1 MNNSS
6 IQSDILSLKNISH
19 TYFQKTNEIRVLN
32 NINFNISHGEI
43 IALTGPSGTGKSTLL
58 NIAGLLE
65 TPTIGSVNLCGAD
78 CSLINEDQKTTLRGK
93 NIGFIF
99 QSHRLFPEFSSVENV
114 MLPQLLMGFSK
125 KQALSN
131 SKELLSTLGL
141 EDRFFFRPAN
151 LSGGEAQRVAIAR
164 ALSNSPNLIL
174 ADEPTGNLDPETAKK
189 VFELLYKLVRALNV
203 SCLVATHNV
212 DLANAMDRCVSLE
225 HGSIKS
231 V

>member
-1 MNNSS
+1 MNNRFV
-6 IQSDILSLKNISH
+6 QLYVLSLKNISH
-19 TYFQKTNEIRVLN
+19 TYFQKYNQIRVLN
-32 NINFNISHGEI
+32 NINLDISPGEI

-65 TPTIGSVNLCGAD
+65 TPTIGSINLCGTD
-78 CSLINEDQKTTLRGK
+78 CRLINEDQKTILRGK

-99 QSHRLFPEFSSVENV
+99 QSHRLFPEFSSLENV
-114 MLPQLLMGFSK
+114 MLPQLLMGLSK

-164 ALSNSPNLIL
+164 ALANSPNLIL

-189 VFELLYKLVRALNV
+189 VFELLYKLVRALNI

-212 DLANAMDRCVSLE
+212 DLANSMDRRISLK
-225 HGSIKS
+225 HGHIIN
-231 V
+231 

>member
-1 MNNSS
+1 MNNRF
-6 IQSDILSLKNISH
+6 IQSHVLSLKNISH
-19 TYFQKTNEIRVLN
+19 TYFQKNNHIRVLN
-32 NINFNISHGEI
+32 NINLDISHGEI

-65 TPTIGSVNLCGAD
+65 TPTLGSINLCDTD
-78 CSLINEDQKTTLRGK
+78 CRLINEDQKTILRGK

-99 QSHRLFPEFSSVENV
+99 QSHRLFPEFSSLENV
-114 MLPQLLMGFSK
+114 MLPQLLMGLSK

-141 EDRFFFRPAN
+141 EDRFLFRPAN

-164 ALSNSPNLIL
+164 ALANSPNLIL

-189 VFELLYKLVRALNV
+189 VFELLYKLVRALNI

-212 DLANAMDRCVSLE
+212 DLANSMDRRISLKY
-225 HGSIKS
+225 GSIIS
-231 V
+231 

>member
-1 MNNSS
+1 MNNIF
-6 IQSDILSLKNISH
+6 IQSHVLSLKNISH
-19 TYFQKTNEIRVLN
+19 TYFQKSNQIRVLN
-32 NINFNISHGEI
+32 NINLDISHGEI

-58 NIAGLLE
+58 NIAGLIE
-65 TPTIGSVNLCGAD
+65 TPTLGSINLCDTD
-78 CSLINEDQKTTLRGK
+78 CRLINEDQKTILRGK

-99 QSHRLFPEFSSVENV
+99 QSHRLFPEFSSLENV
-114 MLPQLLMGFSK
+114 MLPQLLMGLSK

-141 EDRFFFRPAN
+141 EDRFLFRPAN

-164 ALSNSPNLIL
+164 ALANSPNLIL

-189 VFELLYKLVRALNV
+189 VFELLYKLVRALNI

-212 DLANAMDRCVSLE
+212 DLANSMDRRISLKY
-225 HGSIKS
+225 GSIIS
-231 V
+231 

>member
-1 MNNSS
+1 MNNRFV
-6 IQSDILSLKNISH
+6 QLYVLSLKNISH
-19 TYFQKTNEIRVLN
+19 TYFQKHNQIRVLN
-32 NINFNISHGEI
+32 NINLDISPGEI

-65 TPTIGSVNLCGAD
+65 TPTLGSINLCDTD
-78 CSLINEDQKTTLRGK
+78 CRLINEDQKTILRGK

-99 QSHRLFPEFSSVENV
+99 QSHRLFPEFSSLENV
-114 MLPQLLMGFSK
+114 MLPQLLMGLSK

-164 ALSNSPNLIL
+164 ALANSPNLIL
-174 ADEPTGNLDPETAKK
+174 ADEPTGNLDPETATK
-189 VFELLYKLVRALNV
+189 VFELLYKLVRALNI

-212 DLANAMDRCVSLE
+212 DLANSMDRRISLK
-225 HGSIKS
+225 HGSIIS
-231 V
+231 

>member
-1 MNNSS
+1 MNNRF
-6 IQSDILSLKNISH
+6 IQSHVLSLKNISH
-19 TYFQKTNEIRVLN
+19 TYFQKSNQIRVLN
-32 NINFNISHGEI
+32 NINLDISHGEI

-65 TPTIGSVNLCGAD
+65 TPTLGSINLCDTD
-78 CSLINEDQKTTLRGK
+78 CRLINEDQKTILRGK

-99 QSHRLFPEFSSVENV
+99 QSHRLFPEFSSLENV
-114 MLPQLLMGFSK
+114 MLPQLLMGLSK

-141 EDRFFFRPAN
+141 EDRFLFRPAN
-151 LSGGEAQRVAIAR
+151 LSGGEAQRVALA
-164 ALSNSPNLIL
+164 NSPNLIL

-189 VFELLYKLVRALNV
+189 VFELLYKLVRALNI

-212 DLANAMDRCVSLE
+212 DLANSMDRRISLK
-225 HGSIKS
+225 HGSIIS
-231 V
+231 

>member
-1 MNNSS
+1 MNNRF
-6 IQSDILSLKNISH
+6 IQSHVLSLKNISH
-19 TYFQKTNEIRVLN
+19 TYFQKSNQIRVLN
-32 NINFNISHGEI
+32 NINLDISLGEI

-65 TPTIGSVNLCGAD
+65 TPTLGSINLCDTD
-78 CSLINEDQKTTLRGK
+78 CRLINEDQKTILRGK

-99 QSHRLFPEFSSVENV
+99 QSHRLFPEFSSLENV
-114 MLPQLLMGFSK
+114 MLPQLLMGLSK

-141 EDRFFFRPAN
+141 EDRFLFRPAN

-164 ALSNSPNLIL
+164 ALANSPNLIL

-189 VFELLYKLVRALNV
+189 VFELLYKLVRALNI

-212 DLANAMDRCVSLE
+212 DLANSMDRRIALKY
-225 HGSIKS
+225 GSIIS
-231 V
+231 

>member
-1 MNNSS
+1 MNNRFV
-6 IQSDILSLKNISH
+6 QLYVLSLKNISH
-19 TYFQKTNEIRVLN
+19 TYFQKYNQIRVLN
-32 NINFNISHGEI
+32 NINLDISPGEI

-65 TPTIGSVNLCGAD
+65 IPTLGSINLCGTD
-78 CSLINEDQKTTLRGK
+78 CRLVNEDQKTILRGE

-114 MLPQLLMGFSK
+114 MLPQLLMGLSK

-164 ALSNSPNLIL
+164 ALANSPNLIL

-189 VFELLYKLVRALNV
+189 VFELLYKLVRALNI

-212 DLANAMDRCVSLE
+212 DLANSMDRRISLK
-225 HGSIKS
+225 HGSIIS
-231 V
+231 

>member
-1 MNNSS
+1 MNNRF
-6 IQSDILSLKNISH
+6 IQSNVLSLKNISH
-19 TYFQKTNEIRVLN
+19 TYFQKSNQIRVLN
-32 NINFNISHGEI
+32 NINLDISHGEI

-58 NIAGLLE
+58 NIAGLIE
-65 TPTIGSVNLCGAD
+65 TPTLGSINLCDTD
-78 CSLINEDQKTTLRGK
+78 CRLINEDQKTILRGK

-99 QSHRLFPEFSSVENV
+99 QSHRLFPEFSSLENV
-114 MLPQLLMGFSK
+114 MLPQLLMGLSK

-141 EDRFFFRPAN
+141 EDRFLFRPAN

-164 ALSNSPNLIL
+164 ALANSPNLIL

-189 VFELLYKLVRALNV
+189 VFELLYKLVRALNI

-212 DLANAMDRCVSLE
+212 DLANSMDRRISLKY
-225 HGSIKS
+225 GSIIS
-231 V
+231 

>member
-1 MNNSS
+1 MNNRFV
-6 IQSDILSLKNISH
+6 QLYVLSLKNISH
-19 TYFQKTNEIRVLN
+19 TYFQKHNQIRVLN
-32 NINFNISHGEI
+32 NINLDISPGEI

-65 TPTIGSVNLCGAD
+65 TPTLGSINLCDTD
-78 CSLINEDQKTTLRGK
+78 CRLINEDQKTFLRGK

-99 QSHRLFPEFSSVENV
+99 QSHRLFPEFSSLENV
-114 MLPQLLMGFSK
+114 MLPQLLMGLSK

-164 ALSNSPNLIL
+164 ALANSPNLIL

-189 VFELLYKLVRALNV
+189 VFELLYKLVRALNI

-212 DLANAMDRCVSLE
+212 DLANSMDRRISLK
-225 HGSIKS
+225 HGSIIS
-231 V
+231 

>member
-1 MNNSS
+1 MNKRFV
-6 IQSDILSLKNISH
+6 QLYGLSLKNISH
-19 TYFQKTNEIRVLN
+19 TYFQKYNQIRVLN
-32 NINFNISHGEI
+32 NINLDISPGEI

-65 TPTIGSVNLCGAD
+65 IPTLGSINLCGTD
-78 CSLINEDQKTTLRGK
+78 CRLVNEDQKTILRGE

-114 MLPQLLMGFSK
+114 MLPQLLMGLSK

-164 ALSNSPNLIL
+164 ALANSPNLIL

-189 VFELLYKLVRALNV
+189 VFELLYKLVRALNI

-212 DLANAMDRCVSLE
+212 DLANSMDRRISLK
-225 HGSIKS
+225 HGSIIS
-231 V
+231 

>member
-1 MNNSS
+1 MNNRF
-6 IQSDILSLKNISH
+6 IQSHVLSLKNISH
-19 TYFQKTNEIRVLN
+19 TYFQKSNQIRVLN
-32 NINFNISHGEI
+32 NINLDISHGEI

-65 TPTIGSVNLCGAD
+65 TPTLGSINLCDTD
-78 CSLINEDQKTTLRGK
+78 CRLINEDQKTILRGK

-99 QSHRLFPEFSSVENV
+99 QSHRLFPEFSSLENV
-114 MLPQLLMGFSK
+114 MLPQLLMGLSK

-141 EDRFFFRPAN
+141 EDRFLFRQAN

-164 ALSNSPNLIL
+164 ALANSPNLIL

-189 VFELLYKLVRALNV
+189 VFELLYKLVRALNI

-212 DLANAMDRCVSLE
+212 DLANSMDRRISLKY
-225 HGSIKS
+225 GSIIS
-231 V
+231 

>member
-1 MNNSS
+1 MNNRFV
-6 IQSDILSLKNISH
+6 QLYVLSLKNISH
-19 TYFQKTNEIRVLN
+19 TYFQKYNQIRVLN
-32 NINFNISHGEI
+32 NINLDISPGEI

-65 TPTIGSVNLCGAD
+65 TPTLGSINLCGTD
-78 CSLINEDQKTTLRGK
+78 CRLVNEDQKTILRGK

-99 QSHRLFPEFSSVENV
+99 QSHRLFPEFSSLENV
-114 MLPQLLMGFSK
+114 MLPQLLMGLSK

-164 ALSNSPNLIL
+164 ALANSPNLIL
-174 ADEPTGNLDPETAKK
+174 ADEPTGNLDPETAEK
-189 VFELLYKLVRALNV
+189 VFELLYKLVRALNI

-212 DLANAMDRCVSLE
+212 DLANSMDRRISLK
-225 HGSIKS
+225 HGSIIS
-231 V
+231 